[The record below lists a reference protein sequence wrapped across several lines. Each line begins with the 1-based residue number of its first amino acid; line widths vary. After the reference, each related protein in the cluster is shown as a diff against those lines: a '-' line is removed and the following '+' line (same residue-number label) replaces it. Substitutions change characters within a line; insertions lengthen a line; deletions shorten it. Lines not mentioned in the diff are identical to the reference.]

1 MPQIH
6 IPAVFMRGGTSKG
19 MFFMADNLPLERVQ
33 QDAIFLQSL
42 GSPDVYGRQLNGMGG
57 GVSSLSKA
65 VILSKSNSPD
75 IDIEYNFAQI
85 SVGTADV
92 DYSTTC
98 GNLSSA
104 VGPFAIDHGLI
115 EATGRMT
122 LVRIRSV
129 NTGKIYHAHIPTN
142 DGKFDEQG
150 SFTIPG
156 VSGAGSQIRLDY
168 LDPGGATTGF
178 LLPTGNVSDIIHL
191 KGEDPIEVSI
201 IDASTGQVVVAI
213 DRFGLSGAE
222 QVDELEANKELM
234 MLLDRLRRACGVLMG
249 LASSP
254 KDVPLGNPRIA
265 LVAPL
270 TPYKTLADQSIQQG
284 DAHLSTRIT
293 SMGQIHRVMPLTGA
307 MCLGVACRIK
317 GSVANKL
324 AGDTTGD
331 LLFANPSGVLPV
343 DANVVFE
350 NEEWVAKSVTVYRT
364 ARALMEGNVLIPNTY
379 T

>member
-1 MPQIH
+1 MAQIH

-65 VILSKSNSPD
+65 VILSKSTSPD

-104 VGPFAIDHGLI
+104 VGPFSIDHGLI

>member
-1 MPQIH
+1 MAQIH

-19 MFFMADNLPLERVQ
+19 MFFMADNLPFERVQ

-104 VGPFAIDHGLI
+104 VGPFSIDHGLI

>member
-1 MPQIH
+1 MAQIH

-57 GVSSLSKA
+57 GFSSLSKA
-65 VILSKSNSPD
+65 VILSKSTSPD

-104 VGPFAIDHGLI
+104 VGPFSIDHGLI

>member
-1 MPQIH
+1 MAQKH

-19 MFFMADNLPLERVQ
+19 VFFMADDLPLKRAQ
-33 QDAIFLQSL
+33 QDTLFLQTL

-57 GVSSLSKA
+57 GVSSLSKVV
-65 VILSKSNSPD
+65 VISKSTSPD
-75 IDIEYNFAQI
+75 IDIDYNFAQI
-85 SVGTADV
+85 SVGTSAV

-104 VGPFAIDHGLI
+104 VGPFSIDHGLVKS
-115 EATGRMT
+115 TGSMT

-142 DGKFDEQG
+142 NGKFDEQG

-201 IDASTGQVVVAI
+201 IDACTGQIVVEI
-213 DRFGLSGAE
+213 QRFGLSGAE
-222 QVDELEANKELM
+222 QVDELETNKTLM
-234 MLLDRLRRACGVLMG
+234 KLLDRLRRACGVLMG

-254 KDVPLGNPRIA
+254 EDVPLGNPRIA
-265 LVAPL
+265 LVASL
-270 TPYKTLADQSIQQG
+270 IPYETLAEQSIKPG

-293 SMGQIHRVMPLTGA
+293 SMGQIHRAMPLTGA
-307 MCLGVACRIK
+307 MCLGVACQIK

-324 AGDTTGD
+324 VDSKTND
-331 LLFANPSGVLPV
+331 LLFSNPSGVLPV
-343 DANVVFE
+343 NANVVFE
-350 NEEWVAKSVTVYRT
+350 NGQWVAKSVTVYRT
-364 ARALMEGNVLIPNTY
+364 ARALMEGSILIPNTF

>member
-1 MPQIH
+1 
-6 IPAVFMRGGTSKG
+6 
-19 MFFMADNLPLERVQ
+19 
-33 QDAIFLQSL
+33 
-42 GSPDVYGRQLNGMGG
+42 
-57 GVSSLSKA
+57 
-65 VILSKSNSPD
+65 
-75 IDIEYNFAQI
+75 
-85 SVGTADV
+85 
-92 DYSTTC
+92 
-98 GNLSSA
+98 
-104 VGPFAIDHGLI
+104 
-115 EATGRMT
+115 MT

>member
-1 MPQIH
+1 MAQIH

-57 GVSSLSKA
+57 GVSSLSKV

-104 VGPFAIDHGLI
+104 VGPFSIDHGLI

>member
-1 MPQIH
+1 MAQIH

-104 VGPFAIDHGLI
+104 VGPFSIDHGLI

-293 SMGQIHRVMPLTGA
+293 SMGHIHRVMPLTGA

>member
-1 MPQIH
+1 MAQIH

-65 VILSKSNSPD
+65 VILSKSASPD

-104 VGPFAIDHGLI
+104 VGPFSIDHGLI

>member
-1 MPQIH
+1 MAQIH

-104 VGPFAIDHGLI
+104 VGPFSIDHGLI

>member
-104 VGPFAIDHGLI
+104 VGPFSIDHGLI

>member
-1 MPQIH
+1 MVQKR

-19 MFFMADNLPLERVQ
+19 VFFMANDLPLEKAQ
-33 QDAIFLQSL
+33 QNTIFLQAL

-57 GVSSLSKA
+57 GVSSLSKV
-65 VILSKSNSPD
+65 VILSKSTSPY

-85 SVGTADV
+85 SVGTSDV

-104 VGPFAIDHGLI
+104 VGPFSIDHGLI

-150 SFTIPG
+150 SFSIPG
-156 VSGAGSQIRLDY
+156 VSGPGSQIQLDY

-213 DRFGLSGAE
+213 ERFGLTGSE
-222 QVDELEANKELM
+222 QVDELESNKELM
-234 MLLDRLRRACGVLMG
+234 TLLDRLRRACGVLMG
-249 LASSP
+249 LASLP

-265 LVAPL
+265 LVAPFI
-270 TPYKTLADQSIQQG
+270 PYKTLAGQVIQPG

-293 SMGQIHRVMPLTGA
+293 SMGQIHRAMPLTGA
-307 MCLGVACRIK
+307 MCLGVACRVK

-324 AGDTTGD
+324 VNKMTGD
-331 LLFANPSGVLPV
+331 CLFANPSGVLPV
-343 DANVVFE
+343 NANVVFE
-350 NEEWVAKSVTVYRT
+350 NGKWVAKSVTVYRT
-364 ARALMEGNVLIPNTY
+364 ARALMEGNILIPNTY

>member
-1 MPQIH
+1 MAQIH

-65 VILSKSNSPD
+65 VILSKSASPD

-104 VGPFAIDHGLI
+104 VGPFSIDHGLI

-293 SMGQIHRVMPLTGA
+293 SMGHIHRVMPLTGA